1 MHPIDPTCE
10 IAYSFVV
17 FGASGKLSKTKI
29 FPALWGLY
37 RENRLPQNFKIYL
50 FCRTYLE
57 VSKFRLQVIPY
68 MELDKNRDPV
78 KYNYFWTNVHSY
90 RGMYDNLTDYVR
102 LRDFMILQEK
112 KFDCTVAN
120 RIFYLAIPPA
130 IFDPIT
136 LNLTRKCLSKTGWS
150 RVVLEKP
157 FGRSDVTYRPYQTQL
172 CQTFREAQIYMI
184 DHYISKRI
192 LQNWF
197 VVRFT
202 NHVWAETWDS
212 KHIAAIMI
220 TMKCERPVVTRPEY
234 FNQFGIIRDLMTNT
248 MMQLLL
254 ILTIEQPYS
263 NHVDDMRDEKMK
275 VLKKIVTL
283 HIDDVLLGQYV
294 NNGME
299 TDPAK
304 VGYAQHP
311 YIPKNSMTPTF
322 AMAVMHVNNKRWTGV
337 PFILRVGKAMN
348 ETKTEI
354 RVQYKPTDCDIS
366 TKSKT
371 LPNELVMRLV
381 PKEELF
387 MRMMVKA
394 PGKDGLCLRQYDLNL
409 MLPERNPV
417 KSNLQNLLLDVI
429 AGNQMLFMRT
439 DEQCEVWRIFTPVLA
454 YIDVETPKPL
464 YYPFGSRGPMLAY
477 EMAASHGFKFYQSDA
492 WHLNQEEPQNLAED
506 GTVIVGPTRAQEA
519 TPDWM
524 RPKV

>member
-112 KFDCTVAN
+112 KLDCTVAN

-254 ILTIEQPYS
+254 MLTIEQPYS

-275 VLKKIVTL
+275 VLRKIVTL

>member
-29 FPALWGLY
+29 FPALWVLY

-57 VSKFRLQVIPY
+57 VSQFRLQVIPY

-90 RGMYDNLTDYVR
+90 RGMYDNLTDYVG
-102 LRDFMILQEK
+102 LRDFMMLQEK
-112 KFDCTVAN
+112 KFNCTVAN

-202 NHVWAETWDS
+202 NQVWAETWNS

-220 TMKCERPVVTRPEY
+220 TMKCERPVVSRPEY
-234 FNQFGIIRDLMTNT
+234 FNQFGIIRDLMINT

-254 ILTIEQPYS
+254 MLTIEQPYS
-263 NHVDDMRDEKMK
+263 NHVEDMRDEKMK
-275 VLKKIVTL
+275 VLRKIVTL
-283 HIDDVLLGQYV
+283 HIDDVILGQYV

-304 VGYAQHP
+304 VGYTQHP
-311 YIPKNSMTPTF
+311 YMPKNSMTPTF

-394 PGKDGLCLRQYDLNL
+394 PGKDGLCLRQYDMNL

-492 WHLNQEEPQNLAED
+492 WHQDQEEPQNLAED